1 VINIRFRL
9 FCTTS
14 RRLSIGIGAQ
24 HFIRVQQLRVMSGE
38 VSNKSKKMPSIEKH
52 EKGVVG
58 KKGALRRKA

>member
-1 VINIRFRL
+1 
-9 FCTTS
+9 
-14 RRLSIGIGAQ
+14 
-24 HFIRVQQLRVMSGE
+24 MSGE